1 VSKTFDYAKNPVRN
15 DQRAPK
21 RGVCK
26 MMWDLFDS
34 ASAPISSKHLP
45 KIAEDCGW
53 NVSTLRAVRGEWEKF
68 HGAAVPA
75 KKAVKAAPAK
85 KAAKAAPAKKAAKA
99 APAKK
104 AAPAEKAGKL
114 TYSIEKGIKFKPPV
128 LSEAAYRPGGAAAA

>member
-1 VSKTFDYAKNPVRN
+1 MSKTFDYAKNPVRN

-85 KAAKAAPAKKAAKA
+85 KAAKAAPAKKAA
-99 APAKK
+99 
-104 AAPAEKAGKL
+104 PAEKAGKL

>member
-85 KAAKAAPAKKAAKA
+85 KAAKAAPAKKAA
-99 APAKK
+99 
-104 AAPAEKAGKL
+104 PAEKAGKL

>member
-1 VSKTFDYAKNPVRN
+1 MSKTFDYAKNPVRN

-34 ASAPISSKHLP
+34 ATAPISSKHLP

-85 KAAKAAPAKKAAKA
+85 KAAKAAPAKKAA
-99 APAKK
+99 
-104 AAPAEKAGKL
+104 PAEKAGKL